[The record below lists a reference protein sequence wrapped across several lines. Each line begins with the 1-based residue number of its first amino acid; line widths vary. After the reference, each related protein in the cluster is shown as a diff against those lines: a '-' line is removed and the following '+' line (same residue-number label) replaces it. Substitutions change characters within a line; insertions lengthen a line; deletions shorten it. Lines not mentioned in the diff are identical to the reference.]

1 MGTWAISQKEFKK
14 KLKAET
20 HGFGNLKKA
29 ICRKRIQKKPDLK
42 TQQHTIRKQQ
52 YADTAIMQHQFVSRA
67 TKISPFADKTKI
79 HLSPNEPNMVWSF
92 CIMMIALTL
101 SSTTTI
107 TR

>member
-1 MGTWAISQKEFKK
+1 MGGLSNISRKNS
-14 KLKAET
+14 KLKTET
-20 HGFGNLKKA
+20 QGFGNVKMRFA
-29 ICRKRIQKKPDLK
+29 EKKPDLK
-42 TQQHTIRKQQ
+42 TQQHTIWKQQ
-52 YADTAIMQHQFVSRA
+52 FADTAIMQHQFVSRA

-101 SSTTTI
+101 SSTTI